1 MSFTNNK
8 KPASQP
14 AQSNNEASEK
24 KKPDAFIIGSVKEGD
39 QWTKGEIV
47 CGLFLNTVTPREK
60 IPEGLVKLG
69 GTILNE
75 ATLPKGARLEIVL
88 SKSLAAMGIKA
99 VVNEDGDISV
109 EPAE

>member
-1 MSFTNNK
+1 MSFKK
-8 KPASQP
+8 KPAP
-14 AQSNNEASEK
+14 EAKAADSSSEK
-24 KKPDAFIIGSVKEGD
+24 KKPEAFIIGSVKEGD

-47 CGLFLNTVTPREK
+47 CGLFLNAVTPREK
-60 IPEGLVKLG
+60 IPEGMVKLA

-88 SKSLAAMGIKA
+88 SKSLLAMGIKA

>member
-1 MSFTNNK
+1 MSFKK
-8 KPASQP
+8 KPAPESK
-14 AQSNNEASEK
+14 AAESADK

-47 CGLFLNTVTPREK
+47 CGLFLNAVTPREK
-60 IPEGLVKLG
+60 IPEGMVKLAG
-69 GTILNE
+69 SVLNE

-88 SKSLAAMGIKA
+88 SKSLLAMGIKA